1 MKLTMMFPK
10 KSFQNPYKTDF
21 LVKKFSPAALTQGL
35 GTLVCKFSQIPKLY
49 HPQILNKVIFPQNLF
64 VVFFSGIRK
73 KNKTVFSK
81 SSVCVCVYPINFSW
95 EKKTP
100 PLDVGRERVVFFGGF
115 VTQSAHFFNMY

>member
-35 GTLVCKFSQIPKLY
+35 STLVCKFSHMPKLY
-49 HPQILNKVIFPQNLF
+49 HPQILNKVIFSQNLF
-64 VVFFSGIRK
+64 VVFFFFRNPEK
-73 KNKTVFSK
+73 KKQFFQNR
-81 SSVCVCVYPINFSW
+81 VCVYPINYSP

-100 PLDVGRERVVFFGGF
+100 PLG
-115 VTQSAHFFNMY
+115 TS